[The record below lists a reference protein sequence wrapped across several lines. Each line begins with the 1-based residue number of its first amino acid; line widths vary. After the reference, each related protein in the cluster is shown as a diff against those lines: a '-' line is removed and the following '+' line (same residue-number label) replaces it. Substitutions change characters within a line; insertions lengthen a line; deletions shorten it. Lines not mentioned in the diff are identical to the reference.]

1 MPPKSTATDFWLNP
15 PWAGSKPKY
24 RLGLAPIH
32 LNQWFD
38 RPGSTSIREHKQ
50 HILANQYTDA
60 VAIADNGDAERALSP
75 YLATNEN
82 AYPDPIANMAVAIDD
97 DLCVIK
103 TTDHQRLVA
112 ACVCSPSYWHL
123 NEKIGHSL
131 HTIHAS
137 VPSMNRKIGTPVTHF
152 IDNAPL
158 LQPFERCN
166 WFVHGDNTRFHA
178 RPEALPQHAVRD
190 WFIRSERETLCRLS
204 EDYLLFTI
212 NPRFFPLTDLQQY
225 PGAAFDLY
233 RSIQNFDADEIDY
246 FGGSQKCATLLAWLK
261 QITF

>member
-1 MPPKSTATDFWLNP
+1 MKTP
-15 PWAGSKPKY
+15 
-24 RLGLAPIH
+24 
-32 LNQWFD
+32 
-38 RPGSTSIREHKQ
+38 
-50 HILANQYTDA
+50 
-60 VAIADNGDAERALSP
+60 
-75 YLATNEN
+75 
-82 AYPDPIANMAVAIDD
+82 YPDPMANMAVAIDD

-225 PGAAFDLY
+225 PRGQPLIFTAASKTLTPM
-233 RSIQNFDADEIDY
+233 RSTI
-246 FGGSQKCATLLAWLK
+246 LAVRKSAPLSWRG
-261 QITF
+261 